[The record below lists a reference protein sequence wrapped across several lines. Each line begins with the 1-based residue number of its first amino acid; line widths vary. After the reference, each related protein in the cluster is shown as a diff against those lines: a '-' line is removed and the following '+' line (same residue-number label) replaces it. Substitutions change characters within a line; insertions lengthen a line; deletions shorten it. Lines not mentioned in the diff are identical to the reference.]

1 MSETLY
7 IITPIFNPRK
17 FASRI
22 KLYHQFAKYVESFGA
37 KLITVEVAFR
47 DRPFEVT
54 VPHNQYHL
62 QLRNNHELWH
72 KERAINLGI
81 EHLRKLHPDVKKV
94 AWIDADVA
102 FTNPNWIT
110 DTLDALEHYDVV
122 QMFSQATS
130 LGPNHEI
137 LWSHESAFKYWR
149 SRKPLTVFGD
159 TPLTELSGGHPGLA
173 WAARI
178 DALDKLG
185 GLMDFCIHGSGDS
198 HMANAL
204 RGDVHAYYLYKTAVC
219 SPSPGFNTAM
229 EEWAAKCDQHI
240 RRNVGVIAGTCNHYW
255 HGNYDNRG
263 YNVRWDII
271 CHHQFDPVTDIKVSD
286 NGLYEFT
293 GNKPDFEQ
301 DLRLSMI
308 ARNDDENTI
317 VPNGKDLLRIGD
329 KVGGLTVRR
338 VTDGYLK
345 ANPQLTDLKV
355 GDLWLM

>member
-7 IITPIFNPRK
+7 VITPIFNPRG
-17 FASRI
+17 FTSRI
-22 KLYHQFAKYVESFGA
+22 RLYHEFAKYIEQQGA
-37 KLITVEVAFR
+37 KLITVEVAFA
-47 DRPFEVT
+47 DREFQVT
-54 VPHNQYHL
+54 KPYNQYDV
-62 QLRNNHELWH
+62 QLRSPYEMWH
-72 KERAINLGI
+72 KERAINIGI
-81 EHLRKLHPDVKKV
+81 EYLKKLHPEVKKV
-94 AWIDADVA
+94 AWIDADVQ
-102 FTNPNWIT
+102 FTNPNWIK
-110 DTLDALEHYDVV
+110 DTLNALDHYDVI

-130 LGPNHEI
+130 LGPSHEI

-149 SRKPLTVFGD
+149 TRKPATVFGD
-159 TPLTELSGGHPGLA
+159 IPLQDIAGGHPGLA

-185 GLMDFCIHGSGDS
+185 GLMDSCIHGSGDS

-219 SPSPGFNTAM
+219 APSTAFNQM
-229 EEWAAKCDQHI
+229 LEDWAEKCDKYI
-240 RRNVGVIAGTCNHYW
+240 RRNVGVISGTCNHYW

-271 CHHQFDPVTDIKVSD
+271 CHHQFDPVEDIQIGD

-308 ARNDDENTI
+308 ARNDDENVI
-317 VPNGKDLLRIGD
+317 VPNGKDTLRIGD

-338 VTDGYLK
+338 VTEGYLN
-345 ANPQLTDLKV
+345 ANPSLIELKV